1 MDIIT
6 NWQLIHGK
14 ISLIFLLG
22 MVPEIW
28 SITDRIFF
36 ILDHFLPFY
45 LSNNTK
51 NQNFENLKKTL
62 GDIIILH
69 THTKNHDHITHC
81 SLDMVHN
88 GCHFYFLFWAIFCPF
103 TSLTAKKS
111 KLKKKKKKKKMSG
124 DIILQQC
131 TKNHDHML
139 YCSNGMWQMQ
149 LFFILGH
156 FLHFYPP
163 DSPKKENLKKMKKT
177 PEDIIILQKCI
188 KNHDHMLYTVP
199 EI

>member
-14 ISLIFLLG
+14 ISLIFLLW
-22 MVPEIW
+22 MVSEIW

-69 THTKNHDHITHC
+69 THTKNHDHIIHC
-81 SLDMVHN
+81 SLDIVHN

-111 KLKKKKKKKKMSG
+111 KLKKKKRKKNVWRYHFTTVYQKSWSYA
-124 DIILQQC
+124 IL
-131 TKNHDHML
+131 
-139 YCSNGMWQMQ
+139 
-149 LFFILGH
+149 
-156 FLHFYPP
+156 
-163 DSPKKENLKKMKKT
+163 
-177 PEDIIILQKCI
+177 
-188 KNHDHMLYTVP
+188 
-199 EI
+199 

>member
-22 MVPEIW
+22 MVLEIW

-36 ILDHFLPFY
+36 VLDHFLPFY

-62 GDIIILH
+62 GDIILH
-69 THTKNHDHITHC
+69 THTKNHDHMIHC

-111 KLKKKKKKKKMSG
+111 KLKKKEKKCLEISFYNSVPKIIICYTVAMACDRCNYFSFWAIFCTFTPLTAQKKK
-124 DIILQQC
+124 I
-131 TKNHDHML
+131 
-139 YCSNGMWQMQ
+139 
-149 LFFILGH
+149 
-156 FLHFYPP
+156 
-163 DSPKKENLKKMKKT
+163 
-177 PEDIIILQKCI
+177 
-188 KNHDHMLYTVP
+188 
-199 EI
+199 